1 MIMDLTRLRQKDDFP
16 LYVLKQLDK
25 APLDYREKYL
35 SILQSNSTGANHL
48 EAGVVVLLHY
58 KNSEYSFQLIKR
70 SEAVAQAGDISCPGG
85 ILEQSTDEML
95 SHILLKTG
103 ILRTI
108 DDRMLKD
115 LPHKDE
121 QTVSLIS
128 LFLMNALRESW
139 EEIGLSPLNVFFLG
153 ALPSYSLTYFSRTIF
168 PVVCLVKEPYDCRLS
183 SEVEKVLEI
192 PLSYFFQ
199 SSSYANVE
207 VESDLG
213 NSDPRYN
220 MKFPCL
226 VIPDG
231 HGKDDILWGAT
242 FHIITNF
249 LQIISGDSLPP
260 LSPSRIVKK
269 TLSPYYASG
278 NRR

>member
-1 MIMDLTRLRQKDDFP
+1 MDLTLLRQKDDFP
-16 LYVLKQLDK
+16 LYVLKQLDE
-25 APLDYREKYL
+25 ALIDYREKHL
-35 SILQSNSTGANHL
+35 SIVHSNSTGANHL

-58 KNSEYSFQLIKR
+58 KNSEYCFQLIKR

-85 ILEQSTDEML
+85 ILECSTDKML

-103 ILRTI
+103 MIRTI
-108 DDRMLKD
+108 DDRMLNV
-115 LPHKDE
+115 LPNEDE
-121 QTVSLIS
+121 QTASLVR

-139 EEIGLSPLNVFFLG
+139 EEIGLSPLNVWFLG

-168 PVVCLVKEPYDCRLS
+168 PVVCLIKEPYDYQMNA
-183 SEVEKVLEI
+183 EVEKVLEI

-199 SSSYANVE
+199 SSSYAMVE
-207 VESDLG
+207 VESGLG
-213 NSDPRYN
+213 SSDPRYN
-220 MKFPCL
+220 MKFPGL

-231 HGKDDILWGAT
+231 NGKDDILWGAT

-249 LQIISGDSLPP
+249 LKLIAGDIFPAI
-260 LSPSRIVKK
+260 SPSRTVKK

-278 NRR
+278 NR